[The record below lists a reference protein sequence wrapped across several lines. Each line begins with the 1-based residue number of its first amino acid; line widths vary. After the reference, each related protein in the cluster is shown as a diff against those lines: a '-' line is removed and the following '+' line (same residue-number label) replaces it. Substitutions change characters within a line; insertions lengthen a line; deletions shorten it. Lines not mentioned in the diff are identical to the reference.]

1 MSREVALV
9 GVLVFAMIAI
19 GGLSAAYQTSVQESQ
34 PTQHVI
40 NESFSPVNDT
50 VVVLDES
57 RRDVVYNGSDDVRV
71 YQNRTEI
78 NSTGNWTWH
87 AGDGTISINA
97 TSTFN
102 ESRLAN
108 VSYNYTIPAAAQQT
122 ARDVALVPYLLGD
135 GLGIIVGA
143 ALIVGAIALLGRQA

>member
-40 NESFSPVNDT
+40 NESFYPVNDS

-71 YQNRTEI
+71 YQNRTRY
-78 NSTGNWTWH
+78 NSTGNWTWR
-87 AGDGTISINA
+87 AGDGTLYVNE
-97 TSTFN
+97 TSAFN

-108 VSYNYTIPAAAQQT
+108 ISYNYTAPVAAQQT

-135 GLGIIVGA
+135 GLGIVVGA
-143 ALIVGAIALLGRQA
+143 GLIIGAIALLGRQA